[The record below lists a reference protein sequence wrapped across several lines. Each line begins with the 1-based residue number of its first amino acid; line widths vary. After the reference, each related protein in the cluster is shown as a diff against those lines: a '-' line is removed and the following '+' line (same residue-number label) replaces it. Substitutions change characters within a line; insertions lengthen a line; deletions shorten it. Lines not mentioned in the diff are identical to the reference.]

1 MIGAAAYLPSLG
13 ERIAEVTGLGGTFV
27 STTFI
32 ALATTLPELVVSIS
46 ALRIDA
52 ADLVFG
58 NVLGSNLFNLAVLAI
73 NDLLYVKGPLFSE
86 VAQSH
91 VVSASAAMSMT
102 AIAVIG
108 LTYRASKKR
117 LPIAWDSLAIRSV
130 YALGAWTVLLMR

>member
-52 ADLVFG
+52 ADLV
-58 NVLGSNLFNLAVLAI
+58 
-73 NDLLYVKGPLFSE
+73 
-86 VAQSH
+86 
-91 VVSASAAMSMT
+91 
-102 AIAVIG
+102 
-108 LTYRASKKR
+108 
-117 LPIAWDSLAIRSV
+117 W
-130 YALGAWTVLLMR
+130 